1 MPKHFASAPELLA
14 TQYGPEI
21 WDLFAGGLLAP
32 DTPLTVRYERKAGTV
47 DLGAYEFGS
56 AGPPLIT
63 ASLFPSPKRLLLAWP
78 SATGARYQLQSATN
92 LSAPGWTAEGPPL
105 TGTGGV
111 LQTNLPVTAE
121 PRKFYRLLL
130 NP

>member
-1 MPKHFASAPELLA
+1 MLGALDLA
-14 TQYGPEI
+14 RSPRI
-21 WDLFAGGLLAP
+21 AG
-32 DTPLTVRYERKAGTV
+32 GTV